1 MDLEIQTLR
10 NLIETVVDINV
21 NKSISRKN
29 LRFLQGITMQ
39 KVLEKTLKDAIKE
52 NQCILG
58 TKQVLNSI
66 SKSKLVVLSKSIQT
80 ETREKIESD
89 AKKSK
94 IPTLTFNDTSVNLG
108 KLCGVQFRVSTLSLP
123 QISESEI
130 TSLKKEIESQ

>member
-1 MDLEIQTLR
+1 
-10 NLIETVVDINV
+10 
-21 NKSISRKN
+21 
-29 LRFLQGITMQ
+29 MQ

-52 NQCILG
+52 KQCILG

-94 IPTLTFNDTSVNLG
+94 IPTLTFNDTSVSLG

-123 QISESEI
+123 QISDSEI
-130 TSLKKEIESQ
+130 TSLKKEIESQWWH

>member
-1 MDLEIQTLR
+1 
-10 NLIETVVDINV
+10 
-21 NKSISRKN
+21 
-29 LRFLQGITMQ
+29 MQ

-66 SKSKLVVLSKSIQT
+66 SKSKLVVLSRSIQT
-80 ETREKIESD
+80 EMREKIESD

-94 IPTLTFNDTSVNLG
+94 IPTLTFNDTSVSLG

-123 QISESEI
+123 QISDSEI

>member
-1 MDLEIQTLR
+1 
-10 NLIETVVDINV
+10 
-21 NKSISRKN
+21 
-29 LRFLQGITMQ
+29 MQ

-66 SKSKLVVLSKSIQT
+66 SKSKLIVLSRSVQT
-80 ETREKIESD
+80 EIRDKIESD

-108 KLCGVQFRVSTLSLP
+108 KLCGLQFRVSTLSLP
-123 QISESEI
+123 QISDSDI
-130 TSLKKEIESQ
+130 TSLKNESESQ

>member
-1 MDLEIQTLR
+1 
-10 NLIETVVDINV
+10 
-21 NKSISRKN
+21 
-29 LRFLQGITMQ
+29 MQ

-123 QISESEI
+123 QISDSEI

>member
-1 MDLEIQTLR
+1 
-10 NLIETVVDINV
+10 
-21 NKSISRKN
+21 
-29 LRFLQGITMQ
+29 MQ

-52 NQCILG
+52 KQCILG

-80 ETREKIESD
+80 EMRQKIESD

-94 IPTLTFNDTSVNLG
+94 IPTLTFNDTSVSLG

-123 QISESEI
+123 QISDSEI